1 MTLDADFRP
10 GSDFRA
16 LAPRLRG
23 APKNIRKEL
32 NTAIKSITADA
43 ERALEAAVMGLDS
56 KGTVG
61 GGSSQRQ
68 SHNTTASGRLPKH
81 TGLRRNIAKGI
92 QRKITYSGFRTGV
105 RIRVDPKYIP
115 ENQRSLIRYTN
126 TGKTFRHPVK
136 GNRNVW
142 VDQSFGPGHW
152 FDDTMKAR
160 SPRILQQIDT
170 AARRAMDQL
179 Q

>member
-1 MTLDADFRP
+1 VTLDAEFQP

-32 NTAIKSITADA
+32 NTAIKAITTTT
-43 ERALEAAVMGLDS
+43 ENRLKRAVENLDS
-56 KGTVG
+56 KGTTG
-61 GGSSQRQ
+61 GGSRQRER
-68 SHNTTASGRLPKH
+68 HNTTASGRLPKH
-81 TGLRRNIAKGI
+81 TGLRRNIAKGV

-115 ENQRSLIRYTN
+115 ADQRALIRYTN
-126 TGKTFRHPVK
+126 SGKTFRHPVK

-152 FDDTMKAR
+152 FDDTIKADR
-160 SPRILQQIDT
+160 SRILQQIDT
-170 AARRAMDQL
+170 AARRAMEQL